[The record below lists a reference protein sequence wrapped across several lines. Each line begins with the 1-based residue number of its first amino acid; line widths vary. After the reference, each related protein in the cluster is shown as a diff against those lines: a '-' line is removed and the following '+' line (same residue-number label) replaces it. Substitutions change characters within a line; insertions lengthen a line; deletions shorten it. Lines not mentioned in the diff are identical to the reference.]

1 MLQEKEQTVLQVIFA
16 ILCGGGAF
24 LLAGATRNRGWT
36 VADQMC
42 LQGAVFC
49 DNPSLIVACGAVLV
63 IFAAI
68 HLMVRG

>member
-1 MLQEKEQTVLQVIFA
+1 MLQVIFA
-16 ILCGGGAF
+16 FLCGGGAF

-36 VADQMC
+36 IADKVCM
-42 LQGAVFC
+42 QGAVFC

-68 HLMVRG
+68 HLMVRN